1 MLEHYVRKAEQ
12 RETLRENHLGWVV
25 EEAAARYHRDGHSL
39 GYVQH
44 SLLLMSRF
52 GDWLAASGVAVEEV
66 SRTHGETFLA
76 QYASPNR
83 PNVAPGTTSRKVR
96 CTVVRFALRL
106 IQERHPQPEKR
117 TPAHLEVTA
126 YVEHLH
132 RDRGLATGTVEHH
145 GRELQAFLQACFAD
159 GAVDLSTLAPDR
171 VHTYLEA
178 LPSTPKNCRSR
189 AFCSILR
196 SYLRFA
202 ELRGSVVQRLIAAV
216 PMMPAPRPSL
226 SPRIVSRNDLSR
238 LLAGIDRDNGVGK
251 RTYAVILFLADLGIR
266 VGDVARL
273 TLDDIDWRAGTV
285 RVPNHKQRCP
295 YWLPL
300 PERLGHALSDYLR
313 HGRPA
318 SRSRAVFL
326 QHAKPEWLPATV
338 HALKSSVRHAWESAG
353 LAEHFNGTHILRH
366 TAATRMK
373 QEGVPLKS
381 IADVL
386 GHSSVQT
393 TALYAQVDL
402 PALRRVAQ
410 PWPGGAL

>member
-1 MLEHYVRKAEQ
+1 MLEHYVRKPEQ
-12 RETLRENHLGWVV
+12 REALRKNHLGWVV
-25 EEAAARYHRDGHSL
+25 EEAAARYHCDGHSL
-39 GYVQH
+39 RYVQH

-52 GDWLAASGVAVEEV
+52 GDWLAASGIAAGEV
-66 SRTHGETFLA
+66 SRTHGEAFLA
-76 QYASPNR
+76 QYVSPDR
-83 PNVAPGTTSRKVR
+83 PNVAPGTTSRKLR
-96 CTVVRFALRL
+96 RTVIRFALRL
-106 IQERHPQPEKR
+106 IQERHPEPENR
-117 TPAHLEVTA
+117 SPVQAEVAA
-126 YVEHLH
+126 YVEHLD
-132 RDRGLATGTVEHH
+132 RDRGFATGTIEHH

-159 GAVDLSTLAPDR
+159 DTVVLSTLAPDR

-178 LPSTPKNCRSR
+178 LPPTPKNCRNR

-202 ELRGSVVQRLIAAV
+202 ELRGSAVQRLIAAV
-216 PMMPAPRPSL
+216 PMTSAPRPYL
-226 SPRIVSRNDLSR
+226 SPRIVSHSDLSR
-238 LLAGIDRDNGVGK
+238 LLAGIDRDTGVGK
-251 RTYAVILFLADLGIR
+251 RTYAVILVLADLGIR

-285 RVPNHKQRCP
+285 RVANHKQRCP

-300 PERLGHALSDYLR
+300 PERPGHALSDYLR

-326 QHAKPEWLPATV
+326 QRAKPEWVPATV

-353 LAEHFNGTHILRH
+353 LAERFNGTHILRH